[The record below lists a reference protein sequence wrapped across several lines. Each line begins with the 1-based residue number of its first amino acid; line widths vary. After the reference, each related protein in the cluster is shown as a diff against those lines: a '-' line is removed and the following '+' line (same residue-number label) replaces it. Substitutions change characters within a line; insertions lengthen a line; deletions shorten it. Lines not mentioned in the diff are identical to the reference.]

1 MNKESEKMK
10 FMLDAGH
17 GFNTAGKR
25 SFDGMREYEFTRK
38 VAAYARDMLASYQNV
53 TVYFAHSD
61 DRDVPLQERTNAANR
76 LNVDAYVSIHANAFG
91 STWNDAN
98 GIETYVYTTN
108 HQETYQLAQKVQNNM
123 VSLTGLKSRG
133 VKTANFHVLRE
144 TNMPAILVECGFMT
158 NRNEAALMRTDDYQR
173 KCAQAIV
180 DALAAQYNLTRNA
193 PPPQPPNPPSN
204 PAPPPVRSGLFKV
217 QAGAFSEKS
226 NADAHVRKLKSDGFE
241 AFVFTDGLYKV
252 QAGAFSERKN
262 AEDLVARLK
271 AKGYQAFIFS
281 D

>member
-1 MNKESEKMK
+1 MK

-17 GFNTAGKR
+17 GYNTAGKR
-25 SFDGMREYEFTRK
+25 TIDGMREYEFTRK
-38 VAAYARDMLASYQNV
+38 VAAFARDMLTSYQNV

-76 LNVDAYVSIHANAFG
+76 LNVDTYVSIHANAYG
-91 STWNDAN
+91 STWNEAN

-123 VSLTGLKSRG
+123 VSLTGLRSRG

-158 NRNEAALMRTDDYQR
+158 NRNEASLMRTEDYQR

-180 DALAAQYNLTRNA
+180 NALAAQYNLIRKQTA
-193 PPPQPPNPPSN
+193 PTPQPPTPNPPSN
-204 PAPPPVRSGLFKV
+204 PTPPVRSDLFRV

-226 NADAHVRKLKSDGFE
+226 NADAHVTKLKSDGFE
-241 AFVFTDGLYKV
+241 AFVFSDGLYKV

-262 AEDLVARLK
+262 AETLVARLK
-271 AKGYQAFIFS
+271 AKGYQAFILTN
-281 D
+281 

>member
-1 MNKESEKMK
+1 MK

-17 GFNTAGKR
+17 GYNTAGKR
-25 SFDGMREYEFTRK
+25 TIDGMMEYEFTSK
-38 VAAYARDMLASYQNV
+38 VAVIARDILSTYQNV

-76 LNVDAYVSIHANAFG
+76 LKVDAYVSIHANAYG

-123 VSLTGLKSRG
+123 VSLTGLSNRG

-144 TNMPAILVECGFMT
+144 TSMPAILVECGFMT
-158 NRNEAALMRTDDYQR
+158 NRNEAALMRSDDYQR

-180 DALAAQYNLTRNA
+180 NALEAQYNLIRKQNA
-193 PPPQPPNPPSN
+193 PTPQPLTQNPPSN
-204 PAPPPVRSGLFKV
+204 PTPPPARADLFKV
-217 QAGAFSEKS
+217 QAGAFSEKN
-226 NADAHVRKLKSDGFE
+226 NADALVRKLKSDGFE

-252 QAGAFSERKN
+252 QAGAFSEQKN
-262 AEDLVARLK
+262 AEALMERLK
-271 AKGYQAFIFS
+271 AKGYQAFIFT

>member
-1 MNKESEKMK
+1 MK

-25 SFDGMREYEFTRK
+25 SIDGMREYEFTRK
-38 VAAYARDMLASYQNV
+38 VAAFARDMLASYQNV

-76 LNVDAYVSIHANAFG
+76 LNVDAYVSIHANAYG

-144 TNMPAILVECGFMT
+144 TKMPAILVECGFMT

-180 DALAAQYNLTRNA
+180 DALAAQYNLTRIQNA
-193 PPPQPPNPPSN
+193 PTPPPPSPNLPSN
-204 PAPPPVRSGLFKV
+204 PTPPPVRSNLFKV

-241 AFVFTDGLYKV
+241 AFVFTDVLYKV

>member
-1 MNKESEKMK
+1 MK

-38 VAAYARDMLASYQNV
+38 VAAFARDMLASYQNV

-144 TNMPAILVECGFMT
+144 TKMPAILVECGFMT

-180 DALAAQYNLTRNA
+180 NALAAQYNLTKIQA
-193 PPPQPPNPPSN
+193 PTPQPPTPTPPSN
-204 PAPPPVRSGLFKV
+204 PAQPPVRSGLYKV

-226 NADAHVRKLKSDGFE
+226 NADAHVRKLKSDGFA

-271 AKGYQAFIFS
+271 AKGYQAFIFT

>member
-1 MNKESEKMK
+1 MK

-17 GFNTAGKR
+17 GYNTAGKR
-25 SFDGMREYEFTRK
+25 TIDGMREYEFTSK
-38 VAAYARDMLASYQNV
+38 VAAIARDILSTYQNV

-76 LNVDAYVSIHANAFG
+76 LNVDAYVSIHANAYG

-123 VSLTGLKSRG
+123 VSLTGLRNRG

-144 TNMPAILVECGFMT
+144 TKMPAILVECGFMT
-158 NRNEAALMRTDDYQR
+158 NRNEAALMRSDNYQR

-180 DALAAQYNLTRNA
+180 NALEAQYNLIRKQNA
-193 PPPQPPNPPSN
+193 PTPQPPTPNPPSN
-204 PAPPPVRSGLFKV
+204 PTPPPVRADLFKV
-217 QAGAFSEKS
+217 QAGAFSDKS
-226 NADAHVRKLKSDGFE
+226 NADALVRKLKSDGFE
-241 AFVFTDGLYKV
+241 SFVFADGLYKV

-262 AEDLVARLK
+262 AEALMERLK
-271 AKGYQAFIFS
+271 AKEYQAFIFT

>member
-1 MNKESEKMK
+1 MK

-17 GFNTAGKR
+17 GYNTAGKR
-25 SFDGMREYEFTRK
+25 TIDGMREYEFTRK
-38 VAAYARDMLASYQNV
+38 VAAFARDLLTSYQNV

-61 DRDVPLQERTNAANR
+61 ERDVPLQERTNTANR
-76 LNVDAYVSIHANAFG
+76 LNVDAYVSIHANAYG

-123 VSLTGLKSRG
+123 VSLTGLRSRG
-133 VKTANFHVLRE
+133 VKTASFHVLRE

-158 NRNEAALMRTDDYQR
+158 NRNEAGLMRTEDFQR
-173 KCAQAIV
+173 KCALAIV
-180 DALAAQYNLTRNA
+180 NALAAQYNLTKKAA
-193 PPPQPPNPPSN
+193 PPPSTPKPPSN
-204 PAPPPVRSGLFKV
+204 PAPSVRSDLFKV

-226 NADAHVRKLKSDGFE
+226 NADAHVKKLKSDGFE
-241 AFVFTDGLYKV
+241 AFVSTDGLYKV

-262 AEDLVARLK
+262 AEALVARLK
-271 AKGYQAFIFS
+271 AKGYQAFIFT

>member
-1 MNKESEKMK
+1 MK

-17 GFNTAGKR
+17 GYNTAGKR
-25 SFDGMREYEFTRK
+25 TIDGMREYEFTRK
-38 VAAYARDMLASYQNV
+38 VAAFARDMLASYQNV

-91 STWNDAN
+91 ATWNDAN

-180 DALAAQYNLTRNA
+180 DALAAQYNLTRIQT
-193 PPPQPPNPPSN
+193 PTPQPPSPNPPSN
-204 PAPPPVRSGLFKV
+204 PAQPPVRSGLFKV

-271 AKGYQAFIFS
+271 AKGYQAFIFT